1 MALIISSAFGN
12 CSASLTSLPETAAHY
27 PQASDNVMHQF
38 CSASLLGN
46 DKCVH
51 ITSLSLV
58 TVKIWLA
65 CSKYTKKVH
74 NTQAVYSRLNFYVTC
89 RYTKVE
95 HQQGSFIELEVTSA
109 HRIFDNTSFEEYGIE
124 NTEKQATPNP
134 NSPKKTAKH
143 AHEHKLLVA
152 QSCSMS

>member
-65 CSKYTKKVH
+65 CSKYTV
-74 NTQAVYSRLNFYVTC
+74 Q
-89 RYTKVE
+89 TKIT
-95 HQQGSFIELEVTSA
+95 H
-109 HRIFDNTSFEEYGIE
+109 EE
-124 NTEKQATPNP
+124 QLSSDP
-134 NSPKKTAKH
+134 SPDT
-143 AHEHKLLVA
+143 
-152 QSCSMS
+152 